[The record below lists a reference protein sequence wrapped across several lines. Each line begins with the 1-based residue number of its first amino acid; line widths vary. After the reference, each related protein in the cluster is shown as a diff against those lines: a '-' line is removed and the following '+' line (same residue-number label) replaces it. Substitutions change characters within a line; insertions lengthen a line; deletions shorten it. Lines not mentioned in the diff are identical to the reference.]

1 MIRAEEDTITQE
13 KQEKLKTWLVSQE
26 SQLLEEIIK
35 GQIADLIA
43 KASNHAMEQAAGVL
57 ASRDVPASTK
67 EYFAGA
73 AVLKLFLSTLAEL
86 RKQETFRRVKLSIH

>member
-1 MIRAEEDTITQE
+1 MIRAETEEIPKE
-13 KQEKLKTWLVSQE
+13 KQDKLKSWLVSQE
-26 SQLLEEIIK
+26 SQLLEEIIN

-43 KASNHAMEQAAGVL
+43 KASNQAMEQAAGVL
-57 ASRDVPASTK
+57 SSRDVPASTK
-67 EYFAGA
+67 EFFAGA